1 MKIPMYQV
9 DAFTEKLFSGNPAAV
24 CLLEHWVSEELM
36 QKIAAENALSETAF
50 CVQNGELFELRWFTP
65 EYEIDLC
72 GHATL
77 ATAYVIFEHTDYSES
92 IVRFRTQSGMLEVQ
106 KEGTRYSML
115 LPTREGTPVVPSQA
129 VIDAIGTSPKEA
141 YKARDLMLIFD
152 SEQQVKDCSPNFEL
166 LKATGEFGVVVTA
179 KGEQADF
186 VSRYF
191 APGCSVMEDPVTGS
205 SHCTLVPYWSN
216 VLGKNRLLSQQLS
229 ARGGT
234 LYCENLGSKVKVS
247 GSAVLFFQTELIL

>member
-9 DAFTEKLFSGNPAAV
+9 DAFTDKLFKGNPAAV
-24 CLLEHWVSEELM
+24 CLLEHWITDELM
-36 QKIAAENALSETAF
+36 QKIAVENALSETAF
-50 CVQNGELFELRWFTP
+50 CVKNGEIFELRWLTP

-77 ATAYVIFEHTDYSES
+77 ATAYVIFEHTGYKEPV
-92 IVRFRTQSGMLEVQ
+92 IHFQTQSGILKVQ

-115 LPTREGTPVVPSQA
+115 LPAREGIPTVPSQA
-129 VIDAIGTSPKEA
+129 VIDAVGTNPKEA

-152 SEQQVKDCSPNFEL
+152 SEQQVKDCCPDFEK
-166 LKATGEFGVVVTA
+166 LKVTGEFGVIITA
-179 KGEQADF
+179 RGEHADF

-205 SHCTLVPYWSN
+205 AHCTLVPYWSN
-216 VLGKNRLLSQQLS
+216 VLGKNKLLAQQLS
-229 ARGGT
+229 ARGGV
-234 LYCENLGSKVKVS
+234 LSCENLGSVVKVS
-247 GSAVLFFQTELIL
+247 GSAVLFFQTELSF